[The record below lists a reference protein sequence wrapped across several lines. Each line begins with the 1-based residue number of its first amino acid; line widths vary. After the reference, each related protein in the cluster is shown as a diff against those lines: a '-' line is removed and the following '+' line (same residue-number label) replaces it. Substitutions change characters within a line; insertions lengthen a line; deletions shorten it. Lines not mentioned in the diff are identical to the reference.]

1 MQVVLD
7 YDSFGSNLRE
17 SGMTQNLNEVQTKSQ
32 LGELALDAAIAL
44 EGASSSRNLDVIRQ
58 FLNAVKSQLSEDAVT
73 SGFRDTSLYPVY
85 SYALSKTE
93 GPATGTVE
101 DFRVRLAHT
110 IANHEQDQ
118 ANDTDVE
125 RLKRFCL
132 AVHEAL
138 LIDLMGRRAS
148 NTRNDARIR

>member
-1 MQVVLD
+1 
-7 YDSFGSNLRE
+7 
-17 SGMTQNLNEVQTKSQ
+17 MTQSLNGIQTKSQ

-44 EGASSSRNLDVIRQ
+44 EETSNSRNLDVVNQ
-58 FLNAVKSQLSEDAVT
+58 FLNAIKSQLSEEAAM

-93 GPATGTVE
+93 GPATGSVE
-101 DFRVRLAHT
+101 DFRIRLVHT
-110 IANHEQDQ
+110 IANHEKDE
-118 ANDTDVE
+118 ANDNDTE
-125 RLKRFCL
+125 HLKRFCL

-148 NTRNDARIR
+148 STRNDARIR